1 MMLSSRRPGTWTLSR
16 PLGTVAV
23 LLMMAGVAVAQAPP
37 SISTTRPLA
46 VRPGQAV
53 DLKIQG
59 ANLVGVSDV
68 WTSFKSTKALVGD
81 TKNKAQCVYKLTVPA
96 DAPVGIHAIR
106 VAGPGGLSPLKL
118 VLVDDIPTTAQA
130 GDNFSREKAQA
141 LTLPAAVDGTADAL
155 KVRVY
160 KFTAEKGQTVS
171 AEIVAKRIGSALDPL
186 LRLLDANGRELVYS
200 DDAAGLNGDSR
211 LHHTFAAKG
220 EYFIEVRDI
229 QWTGG
234 GGHQYRLRVGDFP
247 DVTAAYPLGVKRG
260 SSATVSFAGA
270 HITGVEPVKLQLPAN
285 SPLEWLT
292 IGAKRSGGK
301 SSGLVTLAVSNSDEV
316 VESEPNDSRDKATR
330 VPLGANLNGRFDKAG
345 DVDHYV
351 VTAKKGQK
359 FTFTGITRRV
369 GSPAAVVI
377 RLLDAKGGKVAEV
390 VDLGINDSVI
400 NYTFPADGN
409 FYVAVQDRDRRGGGG
424 FAYRVSVD
432 PVATGFKLTASAAHL
447 NIAVGGTAAITVNAA
462 RSGYNGPISVAAVGL
477 PAGITSTPTVI
488 GTGRT
493 NAVLTLTADDKAPK
507 GKIVPIRVAGTA
519 KIGETDTRAD
529 ANVETPLKGIFGGL
543 AWPPSTLSQEVA
555 VAVAPPAVF
564 SLRTS
569 PQTVVFG
576 RDLTA
581 KVKVT
586 VVRHKDYKEAINL
599 VLQPAKNGL
608 PGGIS
613 AGLKAIPAGKN
624 EIEITFTAN
633 NKAPLGEF
641 TANLNAQLKKGKNTT
656 TQPVPSIGLSLK
668 TPLSLKAAAAGPKL
682 ARGKQ
687 LKLKVT
693 VERNPSLA
701 GPVVLTVANLP
712 KGVTAAAATIAAD
725 KTEVEIVLS
734 AAQDAQ
740 QGGVKNLVVKGT
752 TTVGKVKHAADSAA
766 VAVTVE

>member
-1 MMLSSRRPGTWTLSR
+1 MMFSARRPGSPIVSR
-16 PLGTVAV
+16 PLHTAALLLLLAGT
-23 LLMMAGVAVAQAPP
+23 AVAQAPP
-37 SISTTRPLA
+37 SITTTRPLA

-53 DLKIQG
+53 DLAVQG
-59 ANLVGVSDV
+59 ANLVGVSDI
-68 WTSFKSTKALVGD
+68 WTSFPSTKALVGD

-96 DAPVGIHAIR
+96 DAAVGIHAVR

-118 VLVDDIPTTAQA
+118 ILVDDIPTTAQA
-130 GDNFSREKAQA
+130 ADNFSRDKAQA
-141 LTLPAAVDGTADAL
+141 LTLPAAVDGNTDAL
-155 KVRVY
+155 KLRIY
-160 KFTAEKGQTVS
+160 KFTAEKGQTISV
-171 AEIVAKRIGSALDPL
+171 EVVAKRIGSALDPL
-186 LRLLDANGRELVYS
+186 LRLLDANGRELAYS
-200 DDAAGLNGDSR
+200 DDAEGLNGDSR
-211 LHHTFAAKG
+211 LHHTCAVKG
-220 EYFIEVRDI
+220 VYYVEVRDI

-247 DVTAAYPLGVKRG
+247 DVTAPYPLGIKRG
-260 SSATVSFAGA
+260 GSATVSFAGS
-270 HITGVEPVKLQLPAN
+270 HIDGVQPVKLQLKAD
-285 SPLEWLT
+285 SPLKWLT
-292 IGAKRSGGK
+292 IGAKRAGGK
-301 SSGLVTLAVSNSDEV
+301 SSGLATLAVSDSDEL
-316 VESEPNDSRDKATR
+316 VETEPNNSRDKATR

-345 DVDHYV
+345 DIDHFV
-351 VTAKKGQK
+351 VAAKKGQK

-369 GSPAAVVI
+369 GSPAAVYL
-377 RLLDAKGGKVAEV
+377 RLLNTAGAKVAEV
-390 VDLGINDSVI
+390 LDLGINDSVI
-400 NYTFPADGN
+400 NYTFPADGDY
-409 FYVAVQDRDRRGGGG
+409 FVAVQDRDRRGGGG

-432 PVATGFKLTASAAHL
+432 ATPIGFKLTASVAHL
-447 NIAVGGTAAITVNAA
+447 NIAVGGTAAVTVTAA
-462 RSGYNGPISVAAVGL
+462 RTGYNGPIAIAAVGL
-477 PAGITSTPTVI
+477 PAGISSTPTVI

-519 KIGETDTRAD
+519 KIGDKDTRID
-529 ANVETPLKGIFGGL
+529 ANIEAPLKGVFGGL
-543 AWPPSTLSQEVA
+543 PWPPSTLSQEVA

-586 VVRHKDYKEAINL
+586 VVRHKDYKEAITL

-613 AGLKAIPAGKN
+613 AALKPIPAGKN
-624 EIEITFTAN
+624 EIEITFTGN
-633 NKAPLGEF
+633 NKAPLGDF
-641 TANLNAQLKKGKNTT
+641 TANLNAQLKKGKTT
-656 TQPVPSIGLSLK
+656 VTQPIPSIGLN
-668 TPLSLKAAAAGPKL
+668 LKAPLVLKAQAAGPKL
-682 ARGKQ
+682 ARGGQ

-693 VERNPSLA
+693 VERNPSLK

-740 QGGVKNLVVKGT
+740 QGDVKNLLVKGT
-752 TTVGKVKHAADSAA
+752 ATVGKVKHTADATA
-766 VAVTVE
+766 LVLKVE

>member
-1 MMLSSRRPGTWTLSR
+1 MMLSPSRCTSLSR
-16 PLGTVAV
+16 FLHAV
-23 LLMMAGVAVAQAPP
+23 LLVSLVAEVVLAQAPP

-46 VRPGQAV
+46 VRPGQAI

-68 WTSFKSTKALVGD
+68 WTSFPSTKALVGD

-96 DAPVGIHAIR
+96 DASVGFHAIR

-130 GDNFSREKAQA
+130 GDNFSRGKAQA
-141 LTLPAAVDGTADAL
+141 LSLPAAVDGTTDAL
-155 KVRVY
+155 KKRVY
-160 KFTAEKGQTVS
+160 KFNAEKGQTVS
-171 AEIVAKRIGSALDPL
+171 VEVVAKRIGSALDPL
-186 LRLLDANGRELVYS
+186 LRLLDANGKELVYS

-234 GGHQYRLRVGDFP
+234 GGHHYRLRVGDFP
-247 DVTAAYPLGVKRG
+247 DVTAPYPLGIKRG
-260 SSATVSFAGA
+260 GSATVSFSGA
-270 HITGVEPVKLQLPAN
+270 HVTGVEPVKLQLPAD
-285 SPLEWLT
+285 SPLEW
-292 IGAKRSGGK
+292 IPVGAKRSGGK

-316 VESEPNDSRDKATR
+316 IETEPNDGRDKATR
-330 VPLGANLNGRFDKAG
+330 VPLGANLNGRFDKPG
-345 DVDHYV
+345 DVDHFV
-351 VTAKKGQK
+351 VAAKKGQK
-359 FTFTGITRRV
+359 FTLTGITRRV
-369 GSPAAVVI
+369 GSPASVYLRI
-377 RLLDAKGGKVAEV
+377 LNKDGGKVAEV
-390 VDLGINDSVI
+390 TDFGITDSVI
-400 NYTFPADGN
+400 TYTFPADGDY
-409 FYVAVQDRDRRGGGG
+409 FVALTDRDRRGGGG
-424 FAYRVSVD
+424 FAYRVTVD
-432 PVATGFKLTASAAHL
+432 EVTTSFKLTASVAHL
-447 NIAVGGTAAITVNAA
+447 NVAVGGTAAVTVNAA
-462 RSGYNGPISVAAVGL
+462 RNGYNGPIAIAAVGL
-477 PAGITSTPTVI
+477 PSGLTSTPTVI
-488 GTGRT
+488 GAGRT
-493 NAVLTLTADDKAPK
+493 NAVLTVTADDKAPK

-519 KIGETDTRAD
+519 KIGDAD
-529 ANVETPLKGIFGGL
+529 ATTNASVEAPLKAIFGGL
-543 AWPPSTLSQEVA
+543 PWPPSTLSQEVA

-564 SLRTS
+564 SLRTT

-586 VVRHKDYKEAINL
+586 VVRHNKDYKEAINL

-613 AGLKAIPAGKN
+613 AALKPIPAGKN
-624 EIEITFTAN
+624 EIEITFTGN

-641 TANLNAQLKKGKNTT
+641 TANLNAQLKKGKNTV

-668 TPLSLKAAAAGPKL
+668 APLNLKAAVAGPKL
-682 ARGKQ
+682 ARGGQ
-687 LKLKVT
+687 LKVKVT
-693 VERNPSLA
+693 VERNPSLGGA
-701 GPVVLTVANLP
+701 VALTVANLP
-712 KGVTAAAATIAAD
+712 KGVTAAAANIPAD

-740 QGGVKNLVVKGT
+740 QGAIKNLVIKGT
-752 TTVGKVKHAADSAA
+752 ATVGKVKHAADAPA